1 MNFTIIKNKLLLTL
15 GFKLV
20 NKHGYTVHL
29 KDGVQ
34 IKSNPHRT
42 RDYSMDDSSWQLC
55 KK

>member
-1 MNFTIIKNKLLLTL
+1 MNFTIIKNKLLLIL

-29 KDGVQ
+29 KNGAQV
-34 IKSNPHRT
+34 KSNPYRVK
-42 RDYSMDDSSWQLC
+42 DYSLDDASWRLY